1 MFRALPQGTPI
12 ENPANKLVALY
23 RSTNTPSMAF
33 GGGPGVPA
41 RAHVLG
47 FSAAEG
53 KYRAFVYF
61 GATVTTSDARRSGLL
76 FASQPAELRFDQ
88 LDRSIQEAMHMVKE
102 QGFEME
108 KLEYAALDATMRQ
121 KLQAHLPFSDTPA
134 AAVAPRPAPTGNLPP
149 VPSVGPAPPL
159 SGVPSGMF
167 QVPVSDSL
175 VGFRTGQFENAVDIS
190 REISLPSMQAV
201 DTLVRMLS
209 LF

>member
-1 MFRALPQGTPI
+1 MFRALQPGTLI
-12 ENPANKLVALY
+12 DDSAGRLVALY
-23 RSTNTPSMAF
+23 RSTNTPSMGI

-47 FSAAEG
+47 FSRPEG

-61 GATVTTSDARRSGLL
+61 GATITTSDAKRTGLL

-108 KLEYAALDATMRQ
+108 KLEYASMD
-121 KLQAHLPFSDTPA
+121 A
-134 AAVAPRPAPTGNLPP
+134 AARQQLQEYLPLSDSRLNSRPPTSSTGNLPP
-149 VPSVGPAPPL
+149 VGPSAPPL
-159 SGVPSGMF
+159 SARVPSGMF
-167 QVPVSDSL
+167 QAPVGDAM
-175 VGFRTGQFENAVDIS
+175 VGFHTGHFENAVDIS